1 MNICLFLLLFPIVW
15 EVGHRGSCCDF
26 QEKFNKG
33 VFERLEESSLNMN
46 ADLLFI
52 GLLLTKSPYKQSTD
66 SALAT

>member
-1 MNICLFLLLFPIVW
+1 M
-15 EVGHRGSCCDF
+15 GHRGSCCDF